1 MKFKIAFILGLASL
15 LNNPSLASQ
24 TSSQSI
30 DLEADLNSSLSA
42 LDQIRKSFGK
52 YSIESPE
59 LFEGNHQ
66 GFEHI
71 KIQGDSDIGA
81 CFAFYIHRDL
91 DKDMD
96 KQWPK
101 GKERQ
106 RNEIKGYKG
115 SPEAMKAIDQETA
128 FFSWDF
134 KIDPT
139 FSLTHQFCHFFQLKP
154 VGKKNSPLPI
164 LTLSGSIQSGEE
176 ELELRFLGDENKKI
190 KLANWKDCKGKWL
203 KCICLTRLGQDGEV
217 SFSLESMDGTIVV
230 EHHKAN
236 ITTWHSDFSF
246 VRPKWGIYRSLKD
259 MHKIKNQEDRVYMNN
274 FSVRK
279 WKTNEGKN

>member
-1 MKFKIAFILGLASL
+1 MKLQIAIILVLASL
-15 LNNPSLASQ
+15 QNNQSLASQ
-24 TSSQSI
+24 TSQFI
-30 DLEADLNSSLSA
+30 GLEADLNSSLSA

-71 KIQGDSDIGA
+71 KIQDDSDKGA

-96 KQWPK
+96 KHWPI

-115 SPEAMKAIDQETA
+115 SPEVMKAMDQETA
-128 FFSWDF
+128 SYSWDF

-154 VGKKNSPLPI
+154 VGEKNFPLPI
-164 LTLSGSIQSGEE
+164 LTLSGGVHAGKE
-176 ELELRFLGDENKKI
+176 ELELRFFGKKSHRI
-190 KLANWKDCKGKWL
+190 KLADWNDCKGKWL
-203 KCICLTRLGQDGEV
+203 RCKCVTKFAENGEIL
-217 SFSLESMDGTIVV
+217 FSLQSTDGTLSA
-230 EHHKAN
+230 EHSMTN
-236 ITTWHSDFSF
+236 LMTWYPDFYF
-246 VRPKWGIYRSLKD
+246 VRPKWGIYRSLKEKE
-259 MHKIKNQEDRVYMNN
+259 KIKNEEDRVYMNN
-274 FSVRK
+274 FTIRK
-279 WKTNEGKN
+279 WKTIRAQN